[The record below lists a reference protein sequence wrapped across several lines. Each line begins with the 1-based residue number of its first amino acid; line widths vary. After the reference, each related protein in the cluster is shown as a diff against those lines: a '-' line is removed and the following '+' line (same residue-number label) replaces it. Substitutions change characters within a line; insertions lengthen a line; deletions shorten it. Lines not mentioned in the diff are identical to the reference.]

1 MLSVLNLFKQ
11 PLISNSINFNQVRFA
26 SKKAGGSTSNYRG
39 KNPKYRGFKKLQ
51 GAMVEPGNIILRQK
65 GTKWH
70 PGTDVGMGKD
80 FTIFALVKGRVMI
93 HYDLA
98 RQRRFVSVDDGTRD
112 KFYSRVELKRKLGES
127 IDPSHYL
134 TLSANERYDYVMKK
148 VADLT
153 KSMEQEKAENLKEK
167 LTQQGRRRFLLKDLT
182 LL

>member
-1 MLSVLNLFKQ
+1 M
-11 PLISNSINFNQVRFA
+11 
-26 SKKAGGSTSNYRG
+26 
-39 KNPKYRGFKKLQ
+39 
-51 GAMVEPGNIILRQK
+51 
-65 GTKWH
+65 
-70 PGTDVGMGKD
+70 
-80 FTIFALVKGRVMI
+80 
-93 HYDLA
+93 A

-134 TLSANERYDYVMKK
+134 TLSAKERYDYVMKK